1 MTEKAVVRHSSLQS
15 PPTKA
20 DLGETSAPSGQHT
33 PCHQGQG
40 VLIVEEH
47 HNSTRRDEAAHD
59 SDFELQEALRN
70 FQSYIDILREWD
82 EKEKARS
89 KPQSTQMERCD

>member
-20 DLGETSAPSGQHT
+20 DLGETSAPSGQHA

-47 HNSTRRDEAAHD
+47 RNSAGNGEATQD

-89 KPQSTQMERCD
+89 EPQSTQTERCD